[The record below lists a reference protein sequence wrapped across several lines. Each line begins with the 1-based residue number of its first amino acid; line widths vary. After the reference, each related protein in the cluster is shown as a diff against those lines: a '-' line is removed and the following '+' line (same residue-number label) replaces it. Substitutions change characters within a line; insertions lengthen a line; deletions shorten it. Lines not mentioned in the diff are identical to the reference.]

1 MDLMQRRRE
10 LMAMIR
16 GNDRVKVKQ
25 GKFTGDGSL
34 HAYVPC
40 EFEPDIIAVWCD
52 ANIAANP
59 GDKALTWA
67 IIQKDKYVVTQRY
80 TNGTNVNPTSYTT
93 DKITGFSKSSYANG
107 AMHLWLENQSSNV
120 FTNNAEYDY
129 VFLKYSE

>member
-1 MDLMQRRRE
+1 MQRRRE

-25 GKFTGDGSL
+25 GKFIGDGSL
-34 HAYVPC
+34 RAYVSC

-59 GDKALTWA
+59 GEKALAWA
-67 IIQKDKYVVTQRY
+67 VIQKDKYATMQRY
-80 TNGTNVNPTSYTT
+80 TNGTNVAPSAYTT
-93 DKITGFSKSSYANG
+93 YKITGFGMSTYSDG
-107 AMHLWLENQSSNV
+107 TMTLFLENQSNHV

-129 VFLKYSE
+129 VFLKYSEEA